1 MSSDAGGDA
10 DMQRMYQTTGPVK
23 TIEIFSQTSSQ
34 NKKASHQSQRVEKQL
49 YLCERC
55 FDMNL
60 FPPLTNRAMFC
71 EKLENRKFVTMLQQQ
86 LNEDFKN
93 EEAVS
98 LFVCCFCKYFLG
110 GEGQKGKRS
119 PNHHRLTQSKSCLRT
134 TNTKLKGGREKGIN
148 SVFPDRARPA
158 SETQG
163 RRT

>member
-34 NKKASHQSQRVEKQL
+34 NKKASHQSQQVEKQL

-110 GEGQKGKRS
+110 GRETFI
-119 PNHHRLTQSKSCLRT
+119 PNGYRYTPL
-134 TNTKLKGGREKGIN
+134 E
-148 SVFPDRARPA
+148 P
-158 SETQG
+158 
-163 RRT
+163 